1 MYVTVIQETNMSVT
15 VLQET

>member
-1 MYVTVIQETNMSVT
+1 MYVTVIQETYMSVT